1 MLAIDLRDA
10 HPEVREALSMN
21 HAELEEFVRDACFMR
36 KPFELAIVSQPDGF
50 EIYSTE
56 DTYLTA
62 FRAVLFELVVRAG
75 GRGNLPAL
83 PTTEATGAMVARH
96 LMRRAAG
103 VEGRPVFEMLRE
115 LNASS
120 TRSRAARTFGP
131 ALEELFAS
139 AFEAGWRAYT
149 ETALG
154 DSTSTQALRDV
165 DAFAAE
171 RIVEEEV
178 VAWKAG
184 RAVLESSVPP
194 PRLDASD
201 ASPVEQGSAI
211 RLKSGLRSTRI
222 A

>member
-1 MLAIDLRDA
+1 MLAIDLRGA
-10 HPEVREALSMN
+10 APEVRKALSMN
-21 HAELEEFVRDACFMR
+21 HAELEELVRDASFMR
-36 KPFELAIVSQPDGF
+36 KPFELAIVSQPDCV
-50 EIYSTE
+50 ELYSTE
-56 DTYLTA
+56 DTFLTA

-96 LMRRAAG
+96 LLRRAAG

-120 TRSRAARTFGP
+120 ARSRAARTFGP
-131 ALEELFAS
+131 ALETLFAS
-139 AFEAGWRAYT
+139 AFEAGWRSYT

-154 DSTSTQALRDV
+154 DSSSTQALRDV
-165 DAFAAE
+165 DTFAAE

-184 RAVLESSVPP
+184 RAVMESVPP

-201 ASPVEQGSAI
+201 SSPAEPGSTI
-211 RLKSGLRSTRI
+211 RLKAGLRSTRI